1 MRNLLL
7 LSLTLFT
14 ALQAMSLDETIS
26 YALEH
31 NNALKQAEV
40 SIAYSRSVRDSKQA
54 QKFGRLD
61 ALASYDYYNNAR
73 TLTPLTPMSIVGSP
87 DGAYTIPT
95 TQNMFSV
102 GIAYNVVLFDGF
114 SQQNSYK
121 ISDLQ
126 YKVSSIKSS
135 LGREE
140 LIYNV
145 RNIYLSLLGAQ
156 EQLEAQNLYTVSQ
169 KRIAQKIAKE
179 LELGSKS
186 KLDYLRAQSSVTA
199 SESQVASIV
208 SNIEILKATLSSL
221 MGDKSFDKTEDI
233 DIELQDSIVSEYSEE
248 KLHSLKRYKAAELN
262 VAASQRKQDQ
272 AQSAYYPHIDFSA
285 YYGQNFG
292 PNDTTNTVP
301 LTSSAPTAGQ
311 TLIDEGDWN
320 SDENYQIGVHL
331 KWNILDFGQASAL
344 SEGAKISYLQAKLES
359 QSVSIE
365 LRKNIISA
373 KNKITLALAQFNNA
387 QIQYELLDE
396 TQKMEQVRYDNDAL
410 SLTDLLNTNARK
422 ELAHVQ
428 MINAK
433 YSYKKANY
441 YLDYLLEKGDVK

>member
-7 LSLTLFT
+7 LSLTLFSS
-14 ALQAMSLDETIS
+14 LQAMSLDETIS

-31 NNALKQAEV
+31 NNALQQAKL
-40 SIAYSRSVRDSKQA
+40 SIEHSKSVRDSKQA

-102 GIAYNVVLFDGF
+102 GLAYNVVLFDGF
-114 SQQNSYK
+114 AQQSSYK

-145 RNIYLSLLGAQ
+145 RNLYLSLLGAQ

-169 KRIAQKIAKE
+169 QRIAQRIAKE
-179 LELGSKS
+179 LKLGSKS
-186 KLDYLRAQSSVTA
+186 RLDYLRAQSSVTA

-208 SNIEILKATLSSL
+208 SNISILKATLSSL
-221 MGDKSFDKTEDI
+221 MGDKIFDKTEAI
-233 DIELQDSIVSEYSEE
+233 DIKLQNSIVFDNSEE
-248 KLHSLKRYKAAELN
+248 NLHSLKRYKAAELN
-262 VAASQRKQDQ
+262 VIASQKKQDQ
-272 AQSAYYPHIDFSA
+272 ANSAYYPHIDFSA

-292 PNDTTNTVP
+292 PNDTTNRVP
-301 LTSSAPTAGQ
+301 PTSSAPTAGQ
-311 TLIDEGDWN
+311 TLINEGDWN
-320 SDENYQIGVHL
+320 SDENYQVGVHL
-331 KWNILDFGQASAL
+331 KWNILDFGQTSAL
-344 SEGAKISYLQAKLES
+344 SEAAKVSYLQAKLES
-359 QSVSIE
+359 QGVTIE
-365 LRKNIISA
+365 LRKNVISA
-373 KNKITLALAQFNNA
+373 KNKITLAQVQYNNA
-387 QIQYELLDE
+387 KVQYELLDE

-410 SLTDLLNTNARK
+410 SLTDLLDTNAKK
-422 ELAHVQ
+422 ELSYVQ